1 MLDVASDLCWVP
13 AKFENPVNNCSTDN
27 IRDPEEFDLQFN
39 DGQHG
44 RFLYSK
50 QVDSVRHMIEM
61 QWLVYH
67 CSQSLQRAFSERF
80 CI

>member
-50 QVDSVRHMIEM
+50 QVDSVRHMIVAC
-61 QWLVYH
+61 LDITLK
-67 CSQSLQRAFSERF
+67 CNG
-80 CI
+80 